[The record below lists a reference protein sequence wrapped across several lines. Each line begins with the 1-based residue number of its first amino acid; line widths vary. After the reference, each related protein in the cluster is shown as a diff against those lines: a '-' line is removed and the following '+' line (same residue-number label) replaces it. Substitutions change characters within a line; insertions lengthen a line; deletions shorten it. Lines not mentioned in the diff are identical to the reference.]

1 MHSVTH
7 PAESTKNMA
16 ALHMALELGAHK
28 WVVVFGTTMD
38 GPRRRRQ
45 LVVAS
50 SQGMAGVLATAIADA
65 KRAFGLA
72 PDAPVRSCYE
82 AGRDGFWVHR
92 LLTTLGVDNCVV
104 DSSSI
109 EVNRRERQAKT
120 DRLDAAKLLRMLL
133 RYWLGERELWHVVRV
148 PTVAAED
155 ARHGTRRLAMLQE
168 ERTRWRNR
176 IHAALM
182 LHGVRLTITPHF
194 LTQLAAARDW
204 AGAVLPPGVIAL
216 VTADWTQLT
225 QVQTALR
232 EGRRAAR
239 RTVRA
244 GATRAA
250 QWAARAAAL
259 RGIGKESALTLAQEM
274 AWRDLRNRR
283 QVGALTGLTAVPHD
297 SGTMMQTRGVSRG
310 RQSSAAAPRRGTGV
324 GVGEVATGQCAH
336 PVVSAPVGARR
347 HPGAQDRHRG
357 ARAEIAHRG
366 VAVRGRRRRPDGRD
380 PARRAVTGSDA

>member
-297 SGTMMQTRGVSRG
+297 SGTMMQTRGVSRAG
-310 RQSSAAAPRRGTGV
+310 NRQLRRLAVELAWAWVKWQPDSALTRWYQRRWARGGTRARKIGIVALARKLLIVVWRYAEGGAVPTGAILRAAR
-324 GVGEVATGQCAH
+324 
-336 PVVSAPVGARR
+336 
-347 HPGAQDRHRG
+347 
-357 ARAEIAHRG
+357 
-366 VAVRGRRRRPDGRD
+366 
-380 PARRAVTGSDA
+380 

>member
-1 MHSVTH
+1 MQSVTH
-7 PAESTKNMA
+7 RAESTGKRA
-16 ALHMALELGAHK
+16 ALYMALELGAQK
-28 WVVVFGTTMD
+28 WLVVFGATME

-50 SQGMAGVLATAIADA
+50 SQTIEGPLATAIAEA

-92 LLTTLGVDNCVV
+92 LLRTLGVDNCVV

-109 EVNRRERQAKT
+109 EVNRRDRQAKT
-120 DRLDAAKLLRMLL
+120 DRLDAAKLLRMLM
-133 RYWLGERELWHVVRV
+133 RYGQGERELWRVVRV
-148 PTVAAED
+148 PTGAEED
-155 ARHGTRRLAMLQE
+155 ARHATRRLAMLQE

-182 LHGVRLTITPHF
+182 LQGVRMPITPQF
-194 LTQLAAARDW
+194 PTQLAAARDW
-204 AGAVLPPGVIAL
+204 AGAALPAGVMAL
-216 VTADWTQLT
+216 VTAHWTQLT

-239 RTVRA
+239 RAVRA
-244 GATRAA
+244 GTTREA

-297 SGTMMQTRGVSRG
+297 SGALRQTRGVSRAG
-310 RQSSAAAPRRGTGV
+310 NRQLRRLAVELAWAWVTWQPDSALTQWYQRRWARGGLRARKIGIVALARKLLITVWRYAEGGATPAGAIVRAAR
-324 GVGEVATGQCAH
+324 
-336 PVVSAPVGARR
+336 
-347 HPGAQDRHRG
+347 
-357 ARAEIAHRG
+357 
-366 VAVRGRRRRPDGRD
+366 
-380 PARRAVTGSDA
+380 